1 MTSSKKI
8 GSSLEPGQLMLTHDL
23 VVCVLANLSQH
34 SEFLLWEYLLTTRP
48 MIGWVKGTASLT
60 GVVLL
65 LLICLMVL
73 CSSTFVRRSGHF
85 EVRVQKSGSFEE
97 VHREECLV
105 LMDLPQVF
113 YWSHLSY
120 IWVLILL
127 IVHCANFWKWFVV
140 PGLLFL
146 LEKIVGIAVSR
157 MGGLYIVEVNLLP
170 SKVRKENMMDNIPLK
185 SRFLQ
190 EFGVKCSLRSALMPS
205 DVHHQ
210 FFLKFSCDQVT
221 HLVIKRPQFFHFK
234 PGDYIYINIPVIAKY
249 EWHPFT
255 ISSAP
260 EQSGTEVPATFLIPF
275 AISAPLIQNRDG
287 MHLHRKS
294 QWI

>member
-1 MTSSKKI
+1 M
-8 GSSLEPGQLMLTHDL
+8 
-23 VVCVLANLSQH
+23 SQN

-48 MIGWVKGTASLT
+48 MIGWVKGTASVT

-85 EVRVQKSGSFEE
+85 EVRTQSPSVHVFRRSASKRLSFLFS
-97 VHREECLV
+97 VIT
-105 LMDLPQVF
+105 DLLQVF

-127 IVHCANFWKWFVV
+127 IIHCANFWKWFVV

-170 SKVRKENMMDNIPLK
+170 SKVKKENPMYNIQLK
-185 SRFLQ
+185 SCLCQ
-190 EFGVKCSLRSALMPS
+190 EFGVQI
-205 DVHHQ
+205 HHHG
-210 FFLKFSCDQVT
+210 LIFSFDQVT

-260 EQSGTEVPATFLIPF
+260 EQTGTKHPTTLLSLFCNFCCINKEQRWNSSASEIPVDLKKRGRTLTLLTNC
-275 AISAPLIQNRDG
+275 P
-287 MHLHRKS
+287 
-294 QWI
+294 